1 MVHAENRSSR
11 ALLLLLPAVLAFAA
25 CGGSTSGTHI
35 GNGAAGSGSGA
46 AGAGNQQG
54 AAGNGS
60 TGTAGNGGTAG
71 ATGTAGGGNPGTGGT
86 PPVGASVAVCTNY
99 CTTIMANCTG
109 PNQQYADV
117 ANCMKVCSYIPAGS
131 TADNGV
137 DTIGCRNNAA
147 IAAKTD
153 TADVVKSQCFGAGP
167 LSYAVCGEDTNEFC
181 SIAAQYCPGAYASV
195 DDCNSVTGLQTRVI
209 PGTTVTPG
217 LYGAKWDPGANATA
231 DVKDTLECRAYYLFI
246 EALASSANQATYCPD
261 IANVSA
267 KCGMGYV
274 PPVISDAGSDGPTA
288 TFDGGV
294 HNTLNATNWNETIY
308 PTATRKMLLRDEG
321 DPHLV
326 MVDLS
331 KPAGAAQILWKTVA
345 EGPWARAGQLI
356 GNNEILGGTSTGY
369 QVFDYTTGQIKRTV
383 NGFANTQSAY
393 RMATGETMLTQSGT
407 VLTFLDKTDK
417 KSHQISYPG
426 FGYVRVA
433 RPTRNG
439 TFLVPSDSKL
449 FEGDATGKV
458 LWQTTGSGWSHI
470 WEALLLGPSVGG
482 GKWNDGDTL
491 LCTAFGSTCDVVD
504 KTTHK
509 VTFSFGGKNM
519 TNAAMIKP
527 NFFSEYE
534 ILPNGNIITS
544 NWQGHGGGNGNSGIQ
559 VLEFDPTG
567 KVSWFWIQS
576 PAAFS
581 SIQGVQVMDGKDPTK
596 LYVQETSTDSTW
608 QPITPP

>member
-1 MVHAENRSSR
+1 MVNAESRSSR
-11 ALLLLLPAVLAFAA
+11 ALLFLLLPAMFAFAA
-25 CGGSTSGTHI
+25 CGGGNSGTHI
-35 GNGAAGSGSGA
+35 TGTAGSGVGAAGSGNLTGAAGDGSPGTAGNANGAAGATGAGGGNSGA
-46 AGAGNQQG
+46 AGI
-54 AAGNGS
+54 
-60 TGTAGNGGTAG
+60 
-71 ATGTAGGGNPGTGGT
+71 
-86 PPVGASVAVCTNY
+86 VGASAAVCSAY
-99 CTTIMANCTG
+99 CMTIMANCTG
-109 PNQQYADV
+109 PNQQYADM
-117 ANCMKVCSYIPAGS
+117 ANCLKVCSYIPAGS
-131 TADNGV
+131 PADNGV
-137 DTIGCRNNAA
+137 DTIGCRANAA
-147 IAAKTD
+147 AAAKTD

-167 LSYAVCGEDTNEFC
+167 LSYAVCGEDTDEFC
-181 SIAAQYCPGAYASV
+181 NIANSYCPGAYASV

-209 PGTTVTPG
+209 PGTTVAPG
-217 LYGAKWDPGANATA
+217 LYGSMWDPGANPTA
-231 DVKDTLECRAYYLFI
+231 DVKDTFECRAYYLFI
-246 EALASSANQATYCPD
+246 EALQSSANQATYCPD
-261 IANVSA
+261 IANMSA

-274 PPVISDAGSDGPTA
+274 PPVISDAGSDGPTV

-294 HNTLNATNWNETIY
+294 HNTLNSTNWNETIY
-308 PTATRKMLLRDEG
+308 PTTKRKMLLRDEG

-331 KPAGAAQILWKTVA
+331 KPNGSEVMWKTVA

-369 QVFDYTTGQIKRTV
+369 QVFDYTTGLIKRTV
-383 NGFANTQSAY
+383 SGFANTQSAY

-426 FGYVRVA
+426 FGYVRVV

-439 TFLVPSDSKL
+439 TFLVPADNKL
-449 FEGDATGKV
+449 FEGDANGKV
-458 LWQTTGSGWSHI
+458 LWQTTGNGWSHI

-482 GKWNDGDTL
+482 GKWNEGDTL
-491 LCTAFGSTCDVVD
+491 LCNAFGSSCDVVD
-504 KTTHK
+504 KTSHMI
-509 VTFSFGGKNM
+509 TFSFGGKKM
-519 TNAAMIKP
+519 TNAATIKP

-534 ILPNGNIITS
+534 ILPNGNIVTA

-567 KVSWFWIQS
+567 AVSWFWKQD
-576 PAAFS
+576 PVAFS
-581 SIQGVQVMDGKDPTK
+581 SIQGVQVLDGKDPTK